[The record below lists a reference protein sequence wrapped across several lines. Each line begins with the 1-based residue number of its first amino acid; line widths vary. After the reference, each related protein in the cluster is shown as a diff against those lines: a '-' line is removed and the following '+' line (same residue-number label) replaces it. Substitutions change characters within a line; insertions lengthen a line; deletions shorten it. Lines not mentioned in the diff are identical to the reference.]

1 MRYKRRKKVRPEE
14 KAHRDK
20 TCRRRA
26 KRRQWD
32 YIKQI
37 SRRGALLTPIRQ
49 GPEEDQKVGKD
60 DGEEWVDPFAEPET
74 AVVGPESEAEKFEG
88 EDPDKP
94 TIRVFGEVWPPPS
107 RDVVVLARDDSGQM
121 RPTAEYY
128 NLNPHDENEV
138 GLIKS
143 EDGSFEREIGEQ
155 IGKHTCDLNTSVS
168 TMRSMIRQKIK
179 PGMLINW
186 AYVEVIATETAKSVI
201 NADKTSDLFGLMNA
215 MRASYEDHIHESI
228 DRFVKEMY
236 NEWGETVR
244 GYEYV
249 HVTKGRLCGSGSGP
263 YIGYDRLVRAQDDP
277 KLLPYY
283 CPICKPCQRELERM
297 GQAGIMI
304 CQQCDQTYGASF
316 MFDDTYCDTCAD
328 IRGLKTVP
336 LPLNMTQLRR
346 EESMLVLMR
355 TLFATGYADMPQRFV
370 AYHFDFGGKQYSL
383 GLALRG
389 ALSQQVEYILL
400 GPESPEDVIFVG
412 RDFKPPTMLTDK
424 LGVDAVK
431 HLLEFLDHEPNWM
444 KECDPLGE
452 RQSTFFRSEMYDD
465 TGAGPLLIVW
475 ANSLDSN
482 TEVNDDPEAGV

>member
-37 SRRGALLTPIRQ
+37 SRRGALLIPIRQ
-49 GPEEDQKVGKD
+49 GPREDQEVGKQD
-60 DGEEWVDPFAEPET
+60 EEEGWIDPFAEPET

-94 TIRVFGEVWPPPS
+94 TIRVFGDVWPPPS

-201 NADKTSDLFGLMNA
+201 NADKTTDLFGLMNA

-304 CQQCDQTYGASF
+304 CQQCDQTYGIPL
-316 MFDDTYCDTCAD
+316 MFNETYCHTCAD
-328 IRGLKTVP
+328 IRGLKP
-336 LPLNMTQLRR
+336 APSSLNVTQLRR
-346 EESMLVLMR
+346 EESMLILMR
-355 TLFATGYADMPQRFV
+355 TVFATGPLDMPQRFV

-389 ALSQQVEYILL
+389 ALSQHVEYILL
-400 GPESPEDVIFVG
+400 GPESPEDVIFIG
-412 RDFKPPTMLTDK
+412 NRFRPRRTIKDK
-424 LGVDAVK
+424 LGPESAK
-431 HLLEFLDHEPNWM
+431 GMLEFFTEASPSSQS
-444 KECDPLGE
+444 DPLKKRQE
-452 RQSTFFRSEMYDD
+452 RFFKDEQCD
-465 TGAGPLLIVW
+465 TTGGGPIGLWID
-475 ANSLDSN
+475 SLTDRA
-482 TEVNDDPEAGV
+482 EDNDDPKTGV